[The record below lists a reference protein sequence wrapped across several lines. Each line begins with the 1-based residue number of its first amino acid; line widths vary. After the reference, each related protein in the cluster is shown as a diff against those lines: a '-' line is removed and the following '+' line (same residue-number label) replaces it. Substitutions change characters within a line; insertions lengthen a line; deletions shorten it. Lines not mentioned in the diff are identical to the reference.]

1 MVYMFYILK
10 TLSFLLTILVY
21 LVILA
26 ETKSVLR
33 RGNRVAKS
41 QDLRIPKNKR
51 NIHTRTI
58 KIYDALFAARENEA
72 KA

>member
-10 TLSFLLTILVY
+10 T
-21 LVILA
+21 VISAHNFGLFSYTCGDKVGV
-26 ETKSVLR
+26 ES
-33 RGNRVAKS
+33 GNRVAKS